1 MAAVRILAIENL
13 QNDLNNFSLFET
25 QLSELKSIEKNEKSV
40 TIIKRP

>member
-25 QLSELKSIEKNEKSV
+25 QLSELKSIEKTKSV